1 MASDNASK
9 NGVTK
14 GRLIVVGAGYAGLAT
29 AIELARKGFEVGV
42 VEGVKQLTTQGD
54 IIQLGSNATRVV
66 RNWGDVLAE
75 ETRVSGKPSS
85 MTIADKLGKTLL
97 QAPMPTE
104 FDGYPVL
111 YSNRGSLQRL
121 IFDHAKSL
129 GIEFRFGTRV
139 ESYFEQDDCA
149 GVVVGGERLQADAV
163 IAADGIHSTARK
175 HVIGIHQYP
184 RTSGFAVY
192 RSCFPFDLFAN
203 DPLTKPQTEVKED
216 SFKVWLGTDIHAIMF
231 ITVAVRQAIIF
242 CTHKDTYEVEESWSN
257 PGDIK
262 ELLQA
267 VDGWDPVIQA
277 AMKVIPKEKLIDWK
291 LLWCDPIRQWV
302 SPKGRIVLAGDAA
315 HPHLPTSGQGAAQA
329 FEDAATIGV
338 LLDKLARDDIPTAF
352 KAFEKLRFERTSLT
366 QRMGWETR
374 HRWHQTDWKAVSADP
389 SFLKMPLPMWLYSF
403 DAEEYAEKRLSEVVE
418 SVKSGSPFKSS
429 NLPKGH
435 VHEDW
440 TVEMMMQLEK
450 EQAKEHFYRVAN
462 R

>member
-1 MASDNASK
+1 MVSDNAAK

-29 AIELARKGFEVGV
+29 AIELARKGFEVEV

-54 IIQLGSNATRVV
+54 IIQLGSNATRVM

-85 MTIADKLGKTLL
+85 MTITNKLGKTLL

-129 GIEFRFGTRV
+129 GIKFRFGTRV

-192 RSCFPFDLFAN
+192 RSCFPLDLFAN
-203 DPLTKPQTEVKED
+203 DPLTKPLTEAKED
-216 SFKVWLGTDIHAIMF
+216 TFKVWLGTDIHAIMF
-231 ITVAVRQAIIF
+231 ITVAVRQA
-242 CTHKDTYEVEESWSN
+242 DTYEVEESWSN
-257 PGDIK
+257 PGDID
-262 ELLQA
+262 ELLQV

-277 AMKVIPKEKLIDWK
+277 AMK
-291 LLWCDPIRQWV
+291 WV

-338 LLDKLARDDIPTAF
+338 LLNKLARDDIPTAF

-374 HRWHQTDWKAVSADP
+374 HRWHQTDWEAVSADP
-389 SFLKMPLPMWLYSF
+389 SFLRMPQPMWLNNF

-429 NLPKGH
+429 NLPEGH
-435 VHEDW
+435 IHEDW
-440 TVEMMMQLEK
+440 TVEMMMELEK

>member
-231 ITVAVRQAIIF
+231 IT
-242 CTHKDTYEVEESWSN
+242 DTYEVEESWSN

-352 KAFEKLRFERTSLT
+352 KAFEKLR
-366 QRMGWETR
+366 
-374 HRWHQTDWKAVSADP
+374 
-389 SFLKMPLPMWLYSF
+389 
-403 DAEEYAEKRLSEVVE
+403 
-418 SVKSGSPFKSS
+418 
-429 NLPKGH
+429 
-435 VHEDW
+435 
-440 TVEMMMQLEK
+440 
-450 EQAKEHFYRVAN
+450 
-462 R
+462 